1 MRNDSTDTSMPIIPE
16 DDYRVVVNKQGH
28 YRLVRSVDDTPT
40 DWRDTGYYGSKSD
53 CLKFIGQKLES

>member
-1 MRNDSTDTSMPIIPE
+1 MPIIPE